1 MKNENVI
8 PIFFAVD
15 DGYIPFLAVSLKSV
29 IDNASEENEYK
40 IKILYTNV
48 SEENMVKI
56 KNYKSQN
63 IDIEFVDVKK
73 QLEAIKDKL
82 YTRNYFSNTT
92 YYRLF
97 IPEMYP
103 EYKKAVYIDSD
114 TICLKDIA
122 DLYNIEIGE
131 NLIAGTPDGVIQAID
146 VFQDYVER
154 VVGVSDYNKYFN
166 AGIIVM
172 NLEELR
178 KYRFEEK
185 FIYMLERVKFEV
197 AQDQDYMNRLC
208 KGRVKLL
215 DFSWNRMPVMGK
227 QEGEI
232 NIIHYNLGA
241 KPWYFDNVLY
251 QEYFWKYAEKTE
263 FYNEIKEIGA
273 KYTEADKERD
283 DVSSAKLNI
292 NKNKKRRD

>member
-1 MKNENVI
+1 MKNKNVI

-114 TICLKDIA
+114 TVCLTDIA
-122 DLYNIEIGE
+122 NLYNIDIGE

-185 FIYMLERVKFEV
+185 IY
-197 AQDQDYMNRLC
+197 
-208 KGRVKLL
+208 
-215 DFSWNRMPVMGK
+215 
-227 QEGEI
+227 
-232 NIIHYNLGA
+232 
-241 KPWYFDNVLY
+241 LY
-251 QEYFWKYAEKTE
+251 VRKSK
-263 FYNEIKEIGA
+263 I
-273 KYTEADKERD
+273 
-283 DVSSAKLNI
+283 
-292 NKNKKRRD
+292 

>member
-1 MKNENVI
+1 MKNKNVI

-97 IPEMYP
+97 IPVMYP
-103 EYKKAVYIDSD
+103 
-114 TICLKDIA
+114 
-122 DLYNIEIGE
+122 
-131 NLIAGTPDGVIQAID
+131 
-146 VFQDYVER
+146 
-154 VVGVSDYNKYFN
+154 
-166 AGIIVM
+166 
-172 NLEELR
+172 
-178 KYRFEEK
+178 
-185 FIYMLERVKFEV
+185 
-197 AQDQDYMNRLC
+197 
-208 KGRVKLL
+208 
-215 DFSWNRMPVMGK
+215 
-227 QEGEI
+227 
-232 NIIHYNLGA
+232 
-241 KPWYFDNVLY
+241 
-251 QEYFWKYAEKTE
+251 
-263 FYNEIKEIGA
+263 
-273 KYTEADKERD
+273 
-283 DVSSAKLNI
+283 
-292 NKNKKRRD
+292 